1 MTPQER
7 FDALLSIQA
16 QMTSLRG
23 EIDSLSDSVSA
34 LLSEN
39 VPQAEIPEPT
49 EATPDWAEHP
59 LDAQDQHDG

>member
-1 MTPQER
+1 
-7 FDALLSIQA
+7 
-16 QMTSLRG
+16 MTSLRG